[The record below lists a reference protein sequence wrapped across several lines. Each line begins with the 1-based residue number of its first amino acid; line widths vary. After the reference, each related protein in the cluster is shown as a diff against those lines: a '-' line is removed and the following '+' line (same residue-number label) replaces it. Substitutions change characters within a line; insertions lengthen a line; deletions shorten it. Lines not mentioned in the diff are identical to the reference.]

1 LLHGSIF
8 ASSAI
13 LELATAVWTLLILQ
27 VLQFFGKSHTSPR
40 GEKVF
45 KATFSFGGTVGFL
58 AYPASPRPYGRNDIE
73 LSQINGEAIRRTVK
87 PEEDENGDRNERQRW
102 DATAGH
108 SWEGGF
114 QGGAAHLAYL
124 ALRSKDIVSYH
135 VYIRA
140 RDDAV
145 VKKYKMR
152 YNMSKGG

>member
-1 LLHGSIF
+1 M
-8 ASSAI
+8 
-13 LELATAVWTLLILQ
+13 
-27 VLQFFGKSHTSPR
+27 
-40 GEKVF
+40 
-45 KATFSFGGTVGFL
+45 
-58 AYPASPRPYGRNDIE
+58 AYVASPRPYGRNDIE

-145 VKKYKMR
+145 VKKNKMR

>member
-1 LLHGSIF
+1 LVK
-8 ASSAI
+8 
-13 LELATAVWTLLILQ
+13 ATQAPW
-27 VLQFFGKSHTSPR
+27 

-135 VYIRA
+135 VYIRDHGYTML
-140 RDDAV
+140 RVEIYFVDN
-145 VKKYKMR
+145 K
-152 YNMSKGG
+152 